1 LKLKPLFFLFL
12 LTPILGYNQEFS
24 ILGKVLD
31 EQGSPIAFAN
41 VILMTQN
48 DSTVVNGTS
57 TDDNGFFKLNAII
70 PDTYDFRISYIGFKE
85 VSKELLVDK
94 DIDLGTI
101 TLQEE
106 TQNLD
111 EVSLVYK
118 KPTFK
123 KEADRLV
130 FDVENSALVEGNI
143 LQVLKS
149 TPGVLVINNT
159 ITIKNIT
166 PTVFINNRKV
176 NISSFELAQLLENS
190 SANSIKAVEVI
201 TNPSAKYDA
210 SSGVVLNI
218 IMSKNLVTGYR
229 GNVFANYEQGVFP
242 RYNTGMSHFFKSEKI
257 NLYANY
263 SYSDRKE
270 NRDDTEDINYLD
282 DNQTID
288 ENWQSYTNRN
298 KWTKSHNININFD
311 YNINDKN
318 TLSLSTNMLFLPYY
332 KYKKSNIT
340 NVYDSTKFLDFYY
353 NSNSLQNYERHN
365 MAFDLDFEHQFSK
378 GKLSINTHI
387 TDYDDNQNQD
397 VISNYFEE
405 DGTFIETTAFNSRND
420 QHTKIFAAK
429 ADYNLPISETSSFET
444 GLKSSHIETNSATLQ
459 YDIVNGQEIL
469 DPNNTDDFDYKE
481 YIQAAYINYSED
493 WEKWSI
499 ILGLRTEQTNIKSN
513 SIANNQ
519 TNNQNYLE
527 WFPTTSITY
536 KPAEKFSI
544 YTNYKRSINRPN
556 YQDLNPFRFFN
567 NDNSAFTGNPY
578 LKPEIFDHFVFGTS
592 ISDHFAVEA
601 YYINSKNNIR
611 FLPIQDYS
619 TKILFYTPVN
629 IDKSVEYGFDFS
641 ANFNV
646 AKDWAVYFVTSFYN
660 IDNETDVESTTINQ
674 NLWSNYSI
682 LQNDFTF
689 LEDRSLNINLSVY
702 YVGKNLQ
709 GFRIVEDRWV
719 SSLSVSKSIMAKK
732 VIISLTAEDLFNTQD
747 YSDSTRYLN
756 QSSSI
761 HTNLDNRFIKLGL
774 RYNFGNTNL
783 KANSQ
788 TKNLEERERLK
799 ENN

>member
-1 LKLKPLFFLFL
+1 MKLKPLFFLFL

-340 NVYDSTKFLDFYY
+340 NVYD
-353 NSNSLQNYERHN
+353 
-365 MAFDLDFEHQFSK
+365 
-378 GKLSINTHI
+378 G
-387 TDYDDNQNQD
+387 
-397 VISNYFEE
+397 
-405 DGTFIETTAFNSRND
+405 
-420 QHTKIFAAK
+420 
-429 ADYNLPISETSSFET
+429 
-444 GLKSSHIETNSATLQ
+444 
-459 YDIVNGQEIL
+459 
-469 DPNNTDDFDYKE
+469 
-481 YIQAAYINYSED
+481 
-493 WEKWSI
+493 
-499 ILGLRTEQTNIKSN
+499 
-513 SIANNQ
+513 
-519 TNNQNYLE
+519 
-527 WFPTTSITY
+527 
-536 KPAEKFSI
+536 
-544 YTNYKRSINRPN
+544 
-556 YQDLNPFRFFN
+556 
-567 NDNSAFTGNPY
+567 
-578 LKPEIFDHFVFGTS
+578 
-592 ISDHFAVEA
+592 
-601 YYINSKNNIR
+601 
-611 FLPIQDYS
+611 
-619 TKILFYTPVN
+619 TKIL
-629 IDKSVEYGFDFS
+629 DF
-641 ANFNV
+641 
-646 AKDWAVYFVTSFYN
+646 
-660 IDNETDVESTTINQ
+660 
-674 NLWSNYSI
+674 L
-682 LQNDFTF
+682 L
-689 LEDRSLNINLSVY
+689 
-702 YVGKNLQ
+702 
-709 GFRIVEDRWV
+709 
-719 SSLSVSKSIMAKK
+719 
-732 VIISLTAEDLFNTQD
+732 
-747 YSDSTRYLN
+747 
-756 QSSSI
+756 
-761 HTNLDNRFIKLGL
+761 
-774 RYNFGNTNL
+774 
-783 KANSQ
+783 
-788 TKNLEERERLK
+788 
-799 ENN
+799 